1 MTGIDPEDLPGG
13 LKARQLLKMLACRP
27 GPGRVC
33 SQIRNY
39 IEALYADIR
48 DARTAGWSWTA
59 IRKELGSVPE
69 IPQISEKILSQYFC
83 EIDRQWSKETG
94 VAPLAVRKMPPRI
107 PKASTPLARKRG
119 RPPREKGSVSETE
132 I

>member
-13 LKARQLLKMLACRP
+13 LKARQLLKMLAGRP

-48 DARTAGWSWTA
+48 DARVAGWSWTA
-59 IRKELGSVPE
+59 IRKELASVPE
-69 IPQISEKILSQYFC
+69 IPRISEKVLSQYFC

-94 VAPLAVRKMPPRI
+94 VAPLAVRKIP
-107 PKASTPLARKRG
+107 PKAPLPGSRKRG
-119 RPPREKGSVSETE
+119 RPPREKEPESKTE
-132 I
+132 A